1 MSENILEVKGLT
13 KDYGDFVLDKL
24 TFTVPK
30 GVIMGLIGE
39 NGAGKSTTINCIL
52 NEISKTDGNIE
63 IFGKDYLSEEIEIKD
78 KIGVVFDENHF
89 PDIFTPNE
97 IGTYMSGIYSKWER
111 NTYVNYLSKF
121 ELPADKRVKD
131 FSKGMKVKLAFAVAL
146 SHKAELL
153 ILDEATSG
161 LDPIIRDDIL
171 DILID
176 FVQDENHSILMS
188 SHITT
193 DLEKVA
199 DYITFIHQGKV
210 LFCKTKDE
218 LRYNYGIIRCGAAL
232 FDQLDKA
239 EILAYRKDDYQWNVL
254 VADKEKARRKYKNA
268 VVDDATI
275 DDILLLY
282 VKGEQAK

>member
-176 FVQDENHSILMS
+176 FVQDENHSVLVS
-188 SHITT
+188 SHIIS

-199 DYITFIHQGKV
+199 DYITFIHKGKLV
-210 LFCKTKDE
+210 FTHSKDE
-218 LRYNYGIIRCGAAL
+218 LVDNYGAMSCGAMV
-232 FDQLDKA
+232 FDNLDKS
-239 EILAYRKDDYQWNVL
+239 EIIAYRKEDYQYKVL
-254 VADKEKARRKYKNA
+254 VKDRHIAEKKYPKA
-268 VVDDATI
+268 IVVPAAI
-275 DDILLLY
+275 EEIMLFY
-282 VKGEQAK
+282 VKGEMK